1 LSITLRTI
9 FDYFGAHASAQWEAH
24 ERGRARQRIAI
35 SVLSAVAT
43 AAAALWVEPDPSM
56 AWVAAGLCVAYSLAG
71 VLQRR
76 VTFRHGEANVAMTY
90 VFLVADSM
98 VTVVTLAAAPRMLAP
113 LFPVLMVQ
121 IMRVGLRYGVRSMM
135 LSWASAALASVV
147 LLRSSF
153 WTERTYLPLSY
164 LTMMIIIPVLFG
176 PLVRT
181 LLGVTEE
188 LRSAAGS
195 DPLTGLGNRRM
206 LDEHLRV
213 AQARCR
219 EDGTMLALVVID
231 LDNFKVV
238 NDTYGHAT
246 GDRLLQEIADTLRA
260 NFRATDIVA
269 RVGGDEFVILIE
281 GLHAA
286 TGRRHADALAAGLV
300 MRIEATAE
308 DVAPGAGVSASVGV
322 KVWAHGA
329 GPVTAG
335 SDLLDEADRAMYD
348 AKRAGRRTRDDS
360 PTAVARPL
368 D

>member
-1 LSITLRTI
+1 VGGRRPVGIYSLTGFVQHRVMLRT
-9 FDYFGAHASAQWEAH
+9 
-24 ERGRARQRIAI
+24 GR
-35 SVLSAVAT
+35 
-43 AAAALWVEPDPSM
+43 
-56 AWVAAGLCVAYSLAG
+56 
-71 VLQRR
+71 
-76 VTFRHGEANVAMTY
+76 ANVAMTY
-90 VFLVADSM
+90 LFLVLDSVM
-98 VTVVTLAAAPRMLAP
+98 TVVALASAPRMLSP

-121 IMRVGLRYGVRSMM
+121 IIRVGLRYGVRSMM
-135 LSWASAALASVV
+135 LGWASAVIASVA
-147 LLRSSF
+147 LLTLSSF
-153 WTERTYLPLSY
+153 WAEQTYLLWSFIV
-164 LTMMIIIPVLFG
+164 MMVVIPVLFG

-181 LLGVTEE
+181 LRGVTEE

-206 LDEHLRV
+206 LDEHLRM
-213 AQARCR
+213 AQARC
-219 EDGTMLALVVID
+219 EQDGTMIALVVID

-246 GDRLLQEIADTLRA
+246 GDRLLQEIADTLRS

-335 SDLLDEADRAMYD
+335 SDLLEEADRAMYD